1 MQRGVPR
8 PDDEQELTPS
18 PKRTKK
24 VPERVRIFAQLMKS
38 LFSSFEKVAEVNPY
52 FERKWA
58 VRREDGMQLEAA
70 DMTQFSRGRRA
81 AVLKAQNL
89 YDEYKREGC
98 PVF

>member
-52 FERKWA
+52 FERK
-58 VRREDGMQLEAA
+58 
-70 DMTQFSRGRRA
+70 
-81 AVLKAQNL
+81 
-89 YDEYKREGC
+89 
-98 PVF
+98 